1 MNTNLKQKII
11 DERGPFCES
20 GSGKRGHDLHH
31 CLFRR
36 NKRFA
41 AYIDV
46 EENYMLANHQDHL
59 DGKFDTLEWRR
70 RFWEIQCKR
79 YGEEHMRNWIMS
91 LPAKLL
97 LCEFDFADW
106 KVKTERMK
114 NEQC

>member
-1 MNTNLKQKII
+1 MNLKQKII
-11 DERGPFCES
+11 DERGPLYES

-36 NKRFA
+36 NKRLA

-46 EENYMLANHQDHL
+46 EENFMLANHQDHL

-79 YGEEHMRNWIMS
+79 YSEEHMQNWIMS
-91 LPAKLL
+91 LLVL
-97 LCEFDFADW
+97 S
-106 KVKTERMK
+106 
-114 NEQC
+114 